1 MKDIK
6 LEVQSELKL
15 EEKKPILLEIY
26 KKIDLEL
33 KNTNINKDIISDKKE
48 EKRREEKNYK
58 RGRAA
63 K

>member
-26 KKIDLEL
+26 KKIDFEL
-33 KNTNINKDIISDKKE
+33 KNTNINKYYF
-48 EKRREEKNYK
+48 R
-58 RGRAA
+58 
-63 K
+63 